1 MDNLWDTEL
10 KYDKQF
16 EDGINQFIKFMK
28 KQDKIVTARDMIP
41 KMNYEYI
48 TAYKKIDRIECL
60 LWEGVLINREVYD
73 AQLNIG
79 YEKFGTGRNQ
89 GQIYIHKKGTD
100 LRTRENWVVEIKPY
114 WKDTIKEM
122 LKGE

>member
-1 MDNLWDTEL
+1 
-10 KYDKQF
+10 
-16 EDGINQFIKFMK
+16 
-28 KQDKIVTARDMIP
+28 
-41 KMNYEYI
+41 
-48 TAYKKIDRIECL
+48 
-60 LWEGVLINREVYD
+60 
-73 AQLNIG
+73 LNIG